1 MPRQLN
7 TVSEDFKQAAP
18 FLRTLRIDE
27 RNNGIFEPVLMYL
40 AELLHCLR
48 LGIVQKAEQHFTV
61 DRKTAVKVGRFSDRV
76 AVLVTEYA
84 EQFSLI
90 VFFGFY
96 SIQFKFPSLYISL

>member
-1 MPRQLN
+1 MPRQFD
-7 TVSEDFKQAAP
+7 TVTEDFKQAAP

-61 DRKTAVKVGRFSDRV
+61 KGKTAVEVCCFSDRV
-76 AVLVTEYA
+76 AVLVTKYT

-90 VFFGFY
+90 LFFC
-96 SIQFKFPSLYISL
+96 